1 MEGFSDLLPM
11 AKVLVIGA
19 GVMGLAAA
27 WQSLRDGHQV
37 DLIEAAPEPGGMA
50 AHFDFD
56 GDSIERFYHFV
67 CKTDFPTFEL
77 LRELG
82 LEDRLRW
89 RPTSMGFYTDGRLHP
104 WGNPVALLRLPNAP
118 LLSKLR
124 YGLLAFV
131 STRRNS
137 WAELENVSA
146 KDWII
151 RWCGED
157 AYRRFWKTLLEFKF
171 YEHADNISAAW
182 IWTRIRRIGRS
193 RSSIMQE
200 ELGYIDGGSQTLI
213 DALVQAIEQQGGRI
227 HLGSP
232 VQFVTTKDN
241 GVTGAETT
249 SRHFAADHVISTS
262 PTPYVADMIPDL
274 PEDWKARYR
283 SIQNIGVICV
293 IFKLRRPV
301 TEHFWVNVCIPDL
314 TIPGVVELT
323 NLRKEIGSSIVYIPY
338 YMPTTNEKFFWPDE
352 HLVAEGFG
360 CLLRLNPNLAAS
372 DILATRVARL
382 RHGQPVCEPGFASKI
397 PPVQTPIRG
406 LQVADT
412 CFYYP
417 EDRGIAESVRLGRS
431 MARNIPRPAHAAAPT
446 PHVESAV

>member
-1 MEGFSDLLPM
+1 
-11 AKVLVIGA
+11 
-19 GVMGLAAA
+19 MGLAAA

-213 DALVQAIEQQGGRI
+213 DALVQAIEQQGGHI

-431 MARNIPRPAHAAAPT
+431 MAHNIPRPAHAAAPT

>member
-1 MEGFSDLLPM
+1 M

-27 WQSLRDGHQV
+27 WQAVRDGHEV
-37 DLIEAAPEPGGMA
+37 DLVEAAPEAGGMA

-67 CKTDFPTFEL
+67 CRTDYPTFEL

-82 LEDRLRW
+82 LEDRLQW
-89 RPTSMGFYTDGRLHP
+89 RRTSMGFYTDGRLHP
-104 WGNPVALLRLPNAP
+104 WGNPLALLQLPDAP

-131 STRRNS
+131 STRRDH
-137 WAELENVSA
+137 WAELENESA
-146 KDWII
+146 KDWIL

-157 AYRRFWKTLLEFKF
+157 AYRRFWKTLFEFKF
-171 YEHADNISAAW
+171 YEYADNISAAW

-193 RSSIMQE
+193 RSSMMHEQ
-200 ELGYIDGGSQTLI
+200 LGYIEGGSQTLI
-213 DALVQAIEQQGGRI
+213 DALVHAIESGGGRI

-232 VQFVTTKDN
+232 VQFVTTQN
-241 GVTGAETT
+241 NRVTGAET
-249 SRHFAADHVISTS
+249 SARHFPADFVISTT
-262 PTPYVADMIPDL
+262 PTPFVAEMVPDL
-274 PEDWKARYR
+274 PEDWKQRYR
-283 SIQNIGVICV
+283 AIQNIGVICV
-293 IFKLRRPV
+293 IYKLRRPV
-301 TEHFWVNVCIPDL
+301 TEHFWVNISVPDL

-323 NLRKEIGSSIVYIPY
+323 NLRSEIGSSIVYIPY

-352 HLVAEGFG
+352 HLLAEGFG
-360 CLLRLNPNLAAS
+360 CLLRLNPDLTSA

-382 RHGQPVCEPGFASKI
+382 RFGQPVCEPGFASKI
-397 PPVQTPIRG
+397 PPVQTPIDG
-406 LQVADT
+406 LQIADT

-431 MARNIPRPAHAAAPT
+431 MSRSIPAPSSVPFPVAKPST
-446 PHVESAV
+446 RMETAV

>member
-1 MEGFSDLLPM
+1 MHKDSPM
-11 AKVLVIGA
+11 AKVLIIGA

-27 WQSLRDGHQV
+27 WQAVRDGHEV
-37 DLIEAAPEPGGMA
+37 DLVEAAPEPGGMA

-67 CKTDFPTFEL
+67 CRTDYPTFDL

-82 LEDRLRW
+82 MEDRLRW
-89 RPTSMGFYTDGRLHP
+89 RPTSMGFYTDGRLHL
-104 WGNPVALLRLPNAP
+104 WGNPLALLRLPDAP

-137 WAELENVSA
+137 WPALENESA

-157 AYRRFWKTLLEFKF
+157 AYRRFWKTLLEYKF
-171 YEHADNISAAW
+171 YEYADNISAAW

-200 ELGYIDGGSQTLI
+200 QLGYIEGGSQTLI
-213 DALVQAIEQQGGRI
+213 DALVESFTSNGGRI

-232 VQFVTTKDN
+232 VQFVTTRDN
-241 GVTGAETT
+241 CVTGAET
-249 SRHFAADHVISTS
+249 SVRHFAADYVISTS

-274 PEDWKARYR
+274 PEEWKQKYR
-283 SIQNIGVICV
+283 AIQNIGVICV

-301 TEHFWVNVCIPDL
+301 TEHFWVNVSIPDL

-323 NLRKEIGSSIVYIPY
+323 NLRREISSSIVYIPY

-352 HLVAEGFG
+352 HLIAESFS
-360 CLLRLNPNLAAS
+360 CLLRLNPELTAD

-382 RHGQPVCEPGFASKI
+382 RFGQPVCEPGFAAKI
-397 PPVQTPIRG
+397 PPVQTPIEG
-406 LQVADT
+406 LQIADT

-431 MARNIPRPAHAAAPT
+431 MARAVPAPASSPT
-446 PHVESAV
+446 TKPSVRVETTV

>member
-1 MEGFSDLLPM
+1 M

-19 GVMGLAAA
+19 GVMGLATA
-27 WQSLRDGHQV
+27 WQALRDGHQV
-37 DLIEAAPEPGGMA
+37 DLLEAAPEPGGMA
-50 AHFDFD
+50 AHFDFA

-67 CKTDFPTFEL
+67 CRTDYPTFEL
-77 LRELG
+77 LRELN

-104 WGNPVALLRLPNAP
+104 WGNPVALLQLPHAP

-131 STRRNS
+131 STRRDS
-137 WAELENVSA
+137 WPELENESA

-200 ELGYIDGGSQTLI
+200 ELGYIDGGSQTLV
-213 DALVQAIEQQGGRI
+213 DALVRDIEKLGGRI

-232 VQFVTTKDN
+232 VQFVTTQGN
-241 GVTGAETT
+241 RVTGAET
-249 SRHFAADHVISTS
+249 SSQHFEADYVISTT

-274 PEDWKARYR
+274 PEDWKQRYR
-283 SIQNIGVICV
+283 AIQNIGVICV

-301 TEHFWVNVCIPDL
+301 TEHFWVNVSIPDL

-323 NLRKEIGSSIVYIPY
+323 NLRKEISNSIVYIPY
-338 YMPTTNEKFFWPDE
+338 YMPTTNEKFYWPDE
-352 HLVAEGFG
+352 HLLAEGFG
-360 CLLRLNPNLAAS
+360 CLLRLNPELKAS
-372 DILATRVARL
+372 DIVATHVGRL
-382 RHGQPVCEPGFASKI
+382 RHGQPVCEPGFAAKI
-397 PPVQTPIRG
+397 PPVQTPIEG
-406 LQVADT
+406 LQIADT

-431 MARNIPRPAHAAAPT
+431 MARAIPQPIPVPAPS
-446 PHVESAV
+446 PRVESIV